1 MSRRTLL
8 RGLTATLGGLA
19 ATLTVIVGAGSA
31 FAQTAPA
38 TKIKFTLD
46 WKFEGPATP
55 YLVALDKGFY
65 KDEGL
70 DVTVDPGNGSVDS
83 VNRVASGAYDIA
95 FADISALVKFRDNK
109 TNAAVKAVMMVY
121 DAPPN
126 SIVTLKKQGVAK
138 PKDLEGKI
146 LGAPATD
153 ASFSVWP
160 IFVKANGIDASK
172 VKVENVGF
180 PVREPM
186 LAQGKV
192 DAVTGFWFSS
202 YFNLKANG
210 ATDDDIVVLLM
221 SDYGVEV
228 YGNAIMVNPTF
239 AAANPKAVAGFVR
252 ATLKGLQETI
262 KSPDTAIKSLMSR
275 NAIVNEATELQRLK
289 MALDRNIVTKA
300 VQTNGLGVID
310 NDRMARSIE
319 QIALTFEFKD
329 KPKVDDVFDAQYLP
343 AKEQRGV
350 K

>member
-1 MSRRTLL
+1 MLRTLF
-8 RGLTATLGGLA
+8 AGGLA
-19 ATLTVIVGAGSA
+19 ATLSLTLGVGTVA
-31 FAQTAPA
+31 AQT
-38 TKIKFTLD
+38 KVRFTLD

-55 YLVALDKGFY
+55 YLVALDKGYY

-83 VNRVASGAYDIA
+83 VNRVASGTYDIA
-95 FADISALVKFRDNK
+95 FADVSALVKFRDNK
-109 TNAAVKAVMMVY
+109 ANAPVKAVMMVY

-126 SIVTLKKQGVAK
+126 SIVTLKKQGIAA
-138 PKDLEGKI
+138 PKDLEGKT

-172 VKVENVGF
+172 VKVENIGF

-210 ATDDDIVVLLM
+210 VTDDDIVVLLM

-228 YGNAIMVNPTF
+228 YGNAIMVHPGF

-252 ATLKGLQETI
+252 ATIKGIQETI
-262 KSPDTAIKSLMSR
+262 KNPDSAIKSLMSR
-275 NAIVNEATELQRLK
+275 NQIVTEATELQRLK
-289 MALDRNIVTKA
+289 MALGRNIVTKA
-300 VQTNGLGVID
+300 VEANGIGSID
-310 NDRMARSIE
+310 TDRMARSID

-329 KPKVDDVFDAQYLP
+329 KPKVDDIFDAQYLP
-343 AKEQRGV
+343 PKEQRGV

>member
-1 MSRRTLL
+1 MSRRSLF
-8 RGLTATLGGLA
+8 GGIA
-19 ATLTVIVGAGSA
+19 ATLSFVLGAGA
-31 FAQTAPA
+31 AAAQTAAP

-55 YLVALDKGFY
+55 YLVAIDKGFY

-70 DVTVDPGNGSVDS
+70 EVTVDPGNGSVDS

-109 TNAAVKAVMMVY
+109 TNAAVRAVMMVY

-228 YGNAIMVNPTF
+228 YGNAIMVNPAF

-252 ATLKGLQETI
+252 ATSKGMQETI
-262 KSPDTAIKSLMSR
+262 KSPETSIKSLMSR

-300 VQTNGLGVID
+300 VQANGLGVID

-343 AKEQRGV
+343 PKEQRGV